1 MCFYQQGLLVFI
13 YMLIDNLSS
22 MFSMSLIILN
32 LFLLKKRSIAVILVL
47 IVSSLPLL
55 GMQGAG
61 ETLKDSGVYLTINPP
76 KKKCH
81 TQYRP
86 AMPLSWAATSHNV
99 DEGLRNLS
107 LV

>member
-1 MCFYQQGLLVFI
+1 M
-13 YMLIDNLSS
+13 
-22 MFSMSLIILN
+22 IILN

-76 KKKCH
+76 PKEEKSH

-86 AMPLSWAATSHNV
+86 AMPLSRAGTSHDV
-99 DEGLRNLS
+99 TEGLRNLS
-107 LV
+107 LVECHTANL